1 MDIYGL
7 CRHIYYLQYAGMD
20 ECKGADL
27 NYGLLGGSA
36 TWRGAGSWTAVSSAP
51 ICIKFYETVVS
62 PKPTCCCDL
71 QQRTLATNQ
80 MSDLVNCSCHM

>member
-1 MDIYGL
+1 
-7 CRHIYYLQYAGMD
+7 MD

-71 QQRTLATNQ
+71 QQRTLATDQ
-80 MSDLVNCSCHM
+80 MSDLVNCSCHI

>member
-1 MDIYGL
+1 
-7 CRHIYYLQYAGMD
+7 MD

-36 TWRGAGSWTAVSSAP
+36 TWTGAGSWTAVFSAP